1 MSWDAV
7 RSLPLDPRLA
17 YLLSRVDGQSSIETL
32 ADVTGLPLEALL
44 GHVAHLVDLG
54 ALELAPAH

>member
-32 ADVTGLPLEALL
+32 ADVTGLPLDALL
-44 GHVAHLVDLG
+44 GQVAHLVDLG
-54 ALELAPAH
+54 ALELAPSY